1 MKNKYKVSLI
11 LLAILLCSTM
21 MFGYSYSLWNATH
34 TSNLS
39 NNLSIGCFSIDF
51 SESGS
56 NINLTNA
63 YPISDTKGLTK
74 TPYTFT
80 IKNTCTIAA
89 SASIAINPLKTT
101 TLDLSNIKASIKEA
115 NDTSNTTKILNQF
128 TAGTIAS
135 DDTTS
140 ASSYVL
146 TTVYLKAN
154 ASKTYSIWM
163 WLDENA
169 GNDSQDKILSANIN
183 VTEAATDTLAYNDG
197 TGAATPELYQGMIPV
212 KFEASGNVIVA
223 DTTKEW
229 YNYGQREWANSVLVN
244 CSNSTIKNKYFD
256 SNMNL
261 LDSAIGTTISQSDIL
276 QMYTWIPRYKYKLWN
291 TNNESSNPQ
300 MIDIVFESKNAT
312 KSKGSTNGTYLT
324 HPAFTFGSTELNG
337 IWLGK
342 FETSGTTT
350 GITIKPNLQSLTN
363 QTLGAMFNASRNIEN
378 TYASTYG
385 INASI
390 VDTHMMK
397 NMEWGAVAY
406 LSSSIYGRY
415 TDASTCI
422 SSGCE
427 IWINNV
433 NTYSAGSYGPSITG
447 CAGASV
453 SASIANSMSA
463 CASGYTWS
471 GLGVNASTT
480 GNMYGIYDMAGGN
493 EEYVMGNMNNSS
505 GSYYAAS
512 SGLTQPDSKYYD
524 TYAYDTS
531 GTSYSRGILGD
542 ATRET
547 LVTFTTGTGAWN
559 SDYHI
564 MLINNYPWFK
574 RGIQYNLG
582 PASGIFGYSYDNG
595 SASTIA
601 SFRSVI
607 TAQ

>member
-1 MKNKYKVSLI
+1 MNNKYKISLI
-11 LLAILLCSTM
+11 LLAVLLCSTLL
-21 MFGYSYSLWNATH
+21 FGYSYSLWSSTH
-34 TSNLS
+34 TSATS
-39 NNLSIGCFSIDF
+39 NTLNVGCFSIDF
-51 SESGS
+51 TESGS

-89 SASIAINPLKTT
+89 NASIAINPLKTS
-101 TLDLSNIKASIKEA
+101 TLDSSYVKASYKEA

-128 TAGTIAS
+128 TQGTIAS

-140 ASSYVL
+140 ASSYIL
-146 TTVYLKAN
+146 TTAYLKPN
-154 ASKTYSIWM
+154 ATKTYSVWM

-169 GNDSQDKILSANIN
+169 GNDTQDKILSANVNI
-183 VTEAATDTLAYNDG
+183 TEAATDTLAYHDG
-197 TGAATPELYQGMIPV
+197 TGASIPELYQGLIPV
-212 KFEASGNVIVA
+212 TYDGSGNTIVA

-229 YNYGQREWANSVLVN
+229 YDYATHDWANSVLVN
-244 CSNSTIKNKYFD
+244 CGDSLIKDKYFNNDMTLKDSIIGSTI
-256 SNMNL
+256 L
-261 LDSAIGTTISQSDIL
+261 QSEIKE
-276 QMYTWIPRYKYKLWN
+276 MYVWIPRYKYLLWN

-300 MIDIVFESKNAT
+300 SISIVFENKNTT
-312 KSKGSTNGTYLT
+312 KSQGTTNGTWLT
-324 HPAFTFGSTELNG
+324 HPAFTFGTTELNG
-337 IWLGK
+337 IWVGK

-350 GITIKPNLQSLTN
+350 NITIKPNQQSLTN
-363 QTLGAMFNASRNIEN
+363 LTVGAMFNASRNIEN
-378 TYASTYG
+378 TYASSYG
-385 INASI
+385 IDSTVI
-390 VDTHMMK
+390 DTHMMK
-397 NMEWGAVAY
+397 NIDWGAVAY

-433 NTYSAGSYGPSITG
+433 DTYASGSYGPSITG
-447 CAGASV
+447 CSGSSV

-480 GNMYGIYDMAGGN
+480 GNMYGIYDMSGGN

-505 GSYYAAS
+505 GTYYSAN
-512 SGLTQPDSKYYD
+512 SGLTQPDVKYYD
-524 TYAYDTS
+524 SYAYDTS
-531 GTSYSRGILGD
+531 GTSYSRGKLGD

-547 LVTFTTGTGAWN
+547 IVTFTTGTGAWY

-564 MLINNYPWFK
+564 MLSNTYPWFK

-582 PASGIFGYSYDNG
+582 VATGIFGYSYDNG
-595 SASTIA
+595 SASTIS
-601 SFRSVI
+601 SFRSVL